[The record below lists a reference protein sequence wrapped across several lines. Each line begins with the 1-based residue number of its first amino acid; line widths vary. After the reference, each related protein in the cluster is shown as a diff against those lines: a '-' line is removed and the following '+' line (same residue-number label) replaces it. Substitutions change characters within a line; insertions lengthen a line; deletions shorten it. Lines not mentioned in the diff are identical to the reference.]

1 MPLTTSSHGGP
12 SFRPMRPRALTVTF
26 ISALAA
32 TLAVA
37 APSPAATRS
46 APRQTLVLDA
56 IATKI
61 RTAGPDADHIGHEQI
76 AGGALRN
83 AAGHRVGRYAF
94 TCRWIRIL
102 GNDDARERCAG
113 RGQTADGRLDFAG
126 LTRASA
132 ATHTFT
138 TTGGTRRY
146 RGVRGVL
153 VTRDL
158 ADSESLITA
167 TMTPRQGSLLQ
178 VGTVTRPPAD
188 ARFEAHANRLCRRA
202 SRQLAALPAFPFADF
217 DPLHPDPALLPQVGA
232 FFTGPGDP
240 RPILGALNGRLR
252 ELGEPPANRGAW
264 NRALRARVAAYAVI
278 HAQDAAALAADVPA
292 FVRTVHDSA
301 KTFRWMAITATV
313 FGAIDCG
320 AV

>member
-1 MPLTTSSHGGP
+1 
-12 SFRPMRPRALTVTF
+12 MRPRALIVTF
-26 ISALAA
+26 TSALAA

-37 APSPAATRS
+37 APSPAVTRS
-46 APRQTLVLDA
+46 ARPQTLLFDA
-56 IATKI
+56 VATNT
-61 RTAGPDADHIGHEQI
+61 RTGGPDADHVGHEQI
-76 AGGALRN
+76 ASGALRN
-83 AAGHRVGRYAF
+83 AAGHRVGHYAF
-94 TCRWIRIL
+94 TCRWIQIL
-102 GNDDARERCAG
+102 ANGDAREHCAG

-126 LTRASA
+126 FTRSSA

-146 RGVRGVL
+146 RDVRGVL

-158 ADSESLITA
+158 GDTDSLITA
-167 TMTPRQGSLLQ
+167 TMTPRHGSLLR
-178 VGTVTRPPAD
+178 VGTVPRLPAD
-188 ARFEAHANRLCRRA
+188 ARFEAHANRRCRRA
-202 SRQLAALPAFPFADF
+202 SRQVAALPAFPFADF

-240 RPILGALNGRLR
+240 RPILRALNGRLR

-264 NRALRARVAAYAVI
+264 NRALRARAAAYAVI
-278 HAQDAAALAADVPA
+278 HEQDAAALAADVPA
-292 FVRTVHDSA
+292 FVRSVHDSA
-301 KTFRWMAITATV
+301 KTFRRIAITATV